1 MTYNLSSALEA
12 GSSERRESFFET
24 FARGGFYRETTYG
37 LGFATKTKTAGKVL
51 SVSVPSREQLAKQA
65 RRFGREGTET
75 FQNSSAA
82 TLREE
87 GLSVPDIARSLNIT
101 ERKVKAQLAA

>member
-1 MTYNLSSALEA
+1 M
-12 GSSERRESFFET
+12 
-24 FARGGFYRETTYG
+24 
-37 LGFATKTKTAGKVL
+37 L
-51 SVSVPSREQLAKQA
+51 SVSAPSREQLEKQA

-87 GLSVPDIARSLNIT
+87 GLSVTEIARSLGIT

>member
-1 MTYNLSSALEA
+1 M
-12 GSSERRESFFET
+12 
-24 FARGGFYRETTYG
+24 
-37 LGFATKTKTAGKVL
+37 L
-51 SVSVPSREQLAKQA
+51 SVSAPSREQLEKQA

-87 GLSVPDIARSLNIT
+87 GLSVTEIARSLGIT
-101 ERKVKAQLAA
+101 ERKVKAQPAA

>member
-1 MTYNLSSALEA
+1 VAAST
-12 GSSERRESFFET
+12 ESDLRSRLRNQDT
-24 FARGGFYRETTYG
+24 NGRQ
-37 LGFATKTKTAGKVL
+37 VL
-51 SVSVPSREQLAKQA
+51 SVSAPSREQLEKQA

-87 GLSVPDIARSLNIT
+87 GLSVTEIARSLGIT

>member
-1 MTYNLSSALEA
+1 M
-12 GSSERRESFFET
+12 
-24 FARGGFYRETTYG
+24 AR
-37 LGFATKTKTAGKVL
+37 KVL
-51 SVSVPSREQLAKQA
+51 SVSVPSREHLARQT

-87 GLSVPDIARSLNIT
+87 GLSVPEIARSLGIT